1 MARTGHV
8 SLIGRPNAGKSTL
21 LNRIIGEKVAI
32 VSDKPQ
38 TTRNRI
44 LAVKTYATGQV
55 AFVDTPGIHRPLHRL
70 NVRMVDAAVDTLRE
84 VDVVVLVF
92 DASTKPGRGD
102 DYVSSLLKE
111 LKTPVLLVLN
121 KIDLVPKN
129 RLLPLIEEAQ
139 RWHEFAAIVPVS
151 ATTGDGVERLERV
164 LLEQMPE
171 GEPGFPDDYLTDQPE
186 RALVAETVREK
197 VLQHTRD
204 ELPFSTAVVVDEF
217 DEKERDRMLR
227 LYCTIFVET
236 ESQKPIVIGRGGDMI
251 KRIGTEAR
259 HDLEKFFGTRVFLD
273 LRVKVN
279 PDWRDNDRV
288 LDDIGVPRSETK
300 GTRPPRRTRGK
311 RTSRTPGSR

>member
-1 MARTGHV
+1 MAKTGYA

-44 LAVKTYATGQV
+44 LAVKTYGDGQI

-92 DASTKPGRGD
+92 DASTKPGHGD
-102 DYVSSLLKE
+102 EYVSHLLKD
-111 LKTPVLLVLN
+111 LKTPAVLVLN
-121 KIDLVPKN
+121 KIDLVSKS
-129 RLLPLIEEAQ
+129 RLLPLMEHVQ
-139 RWHEFAAIVPVS
+139 RWHDFAAIVPVS
-151 ATTGDGVERLERV
+151 ATTGDGVEHLEQV

-171 GEPGFPDDYLTDQPE
+171 GEPGFPVDYLTDQPE

-197 VLQHTRD
+197 VLQHTHA

-217 DEKERDRMLR
+217 DEAERDRLLR

-236 ESQKPIVIGRGGDMI
+236 ESQKPIVIGRGGEMI

-259 HDLEKFFGTRVFLD
+259 HDLEKFFATRVFLD

-288 LDDIGVPRSETK
+288 LDDIGVPKSETK
-300 GTRPPRRTRGK
+300 GNRPPRGARGK
-311 RTSRTPGSR
+311 RPPTSK